1 VSSENL
7 ETVRQQFRYWNAGD
21 LDSMMTPYAE
31 DAVLQTD
38 PRFPEGGT
46 FEGRGAIRRFF
57 EGLRQGWSAVR
68 GIPTDFREGADRV
81 LVAAE
86 WRATGEA
93 SGIETGSDWSVLYIL
108 QSGCIVSV
116 CFFYDREQ
124 ALAAAGL
131 IE

>member
-1 VSSENL
+1 M
-7 ETVRQQFRYWNAGD
+7 A
-21 LDSMMTPYAE
+21 PYVE

-46 FEGRGAIRRFF
+46 FEGCAAISRFF
-57 EGLRQGWSAVR
+57 EGLREGWSAVA

-93 SGIETGSDWSVLYIL
+93 SGIETGSDWSVLYVL
-108 QSGCIVSV
+108 CDGHVVSV
-116 CFFYDREQ
+116 RFFDDRKE
-124 ALAAAGL
+124 ALSVAGFSA
-131 IE
+131 